1 MALDKDWGVSLSAYG
16 EIWCPPVGNSLSAY
30 GEFLLS
36 AVTALTTPSEF
47 APISI
52 FRLVGAST
60 DG

>member
-36 AVTALTTPSEF
+36 AVTAEAHRPE
-47 APISI
+47 
-52 FRLVGAST
+52 
-60 DG
+60 